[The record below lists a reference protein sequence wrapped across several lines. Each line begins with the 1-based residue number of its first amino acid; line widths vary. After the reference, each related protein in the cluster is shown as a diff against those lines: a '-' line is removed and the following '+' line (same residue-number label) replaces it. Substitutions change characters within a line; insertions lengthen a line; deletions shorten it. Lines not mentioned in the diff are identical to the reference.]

1 MPPNPPSS
9 KEELLQQTIDRF
21 WETVPPLWSRIRSHL
36 RSTAAEQFGITVEQF
51 HILRHIRRGQA
62 SVSELAEAKNI
73 SRPAISQAVNLLV
86 NKGFITRIPDTRD
99 RRHVRLALTASG
111 DALLDAIFDETRQW
125 MIQILSPLSD
135 EELQSLMHGMDSL
148 RKTQAT

>member
-1 MPPNPPSS
+1 MTTLSDPSNAS
-9 KEELLQQTIDRF
+9 LRQAVETF
-21 WETVPPLWSRIRSHL
+21 WETVPPFWQRIRAHIHQVA
-36 RSTAAEQFGITVEQF
+36 TEQFDISVEQF

-135 EELQSLMHGMDSL
+135 EELQSLTQGMDSL

>member
-1 MPPNPPSS
+1 MTTLSAPSNAS
-9 KEELLQQTIDRF
+9 LRQAVETF
-21 WETVPPLWSRIRSHL
+21 WETIPPFWQRIRAHIHL
-36 RSTAAEQFGITVEQF
+36 VATEQFDISVEQF